1 MNSLLNLFCLF
12 TVKSVLIP
20 DTEEIKNI
28 YIEYLDAINHVIT
41 DNEYSENKTFLKDT
55 QINIKNLINKIKDKN
70 ENTNEKLEKKNDFSE
85 LNKIICVLDVGGSF
99 FKIAYVSISVIN
111 EKLDYDI
118 IRKKEIKYPE
128 KTSYT
133 SLMFWFDWVAKI
145 FVNDYIDH
153 KITPDSISLIF
164 SYPVRYEENFAY
176 PVKFSKFWCFEEKTS
191 LNLNIKAYLKSA
203 IKEKIEN
210 YIFLSENIINQN
222 KNTATDELNSTKL
235 SENDNYNLNNI
246 VNENRFSK
254 SLKVNSVLNDSVA
267 TFFASKFIDNSK
279 SIGIILGTGTN
290 GSFCINDYYIF
301 NSEWGNFKPKSL
313 KLMKEE
319 ELVLSQQ
326 KDHCNFLDVICG
338 NGYKSRILSNL
349 LENENHYITHENL
362 DLASILKENIDDK
375 CKRLLLELIERSSK
389 ILSALICA
397 VIKKYNSSNI
407 NIILNGSGFSQDNQR
422 FNFIAILKETLE
434 RLELKNMN
442 LNIIYEEGLT
452 FVGAA
457 YYEYC
462 NFFN

>member
-1 MNSLLNLFCLF
+1 
-12 TVKSVLIP
+12 
-20 DTEEIKNI
+20 
-28 YIEYLDAINHVIT
+28 
-41 DNEYSENKTFLKDT
+41 
-55 QINIKNLINKIKDKN
+55 
-70 ENTNEKLEKKNDFSE
+70 
-85 LNKIICVLDVGGSF
+85 
-99 FKIAYVSISVIN
+99 
-111 EKLDYDI
+111 
-118 IRKKEIKYPE
+118 
-128 KTSYT
+128 
-133 SLMFWFDWVAKI
+133 MFWFDWVAKI

-191 LNLNIKAYLKSA
+191 LNLNIKAYLESA

-422 FNFIAILKETLE
+422 FNFITILKETLE